1 MVIPPDNDNHKQQ
14 SRVGSGALRR
24 GSQKTVCVCVD
35 LVSIGSAFGQQDVFK
50 LRFTQIVDPNRI
62 KPQFGAH

>member
-1 MVIPPDNDNHKQQ
+1 MTTINNKVAWEAGRYGGVRKKR
-14 SRVGSGALRR
+14 S
-24 GSQKTVCVCVD
+24 VCVD

>member
-24 GSQKTVCVCVD
+24 GSQKRSVCVD